1 MHKLVSLATV
11 AIIATSISSAAS
23 AGEVTG
29 GPKHKATGMRGH
41 AQSICGF
48 SGQEDGF
55 ALAVDEFGNPILDE
69 FGQMTFIEVEFG
81 PGTVQ
86 TPSHESSPGYIH
98 APGIPGTACR
108 GNLL

>member
-1 MHKLVSLATV
+1 MPSPGALCRPATIGPPTQGERPMHKLVSLATV

-69 FGQMTFIEVEFG
+69 FGQMTFIEVEF
-81 PGTVQ
+81 
-86 TPSHESSPGYIH
+86 
-98 APGIPGTACR
+98 
-108 GNLL
+108 

>member
-1 MHKLVSLATV
+1 MRKLIAFGILASLAV
-11 AIIATSISSAAS
+11 AMSGAAQ

-48 SGQEDGF
+48 SGQEDGLTLVGF
-55 ALAVDEFGNPILDE
+55 TSTGMPIFEVVDW
-69 FGQMTFIEVEFG
+69 G

-86 TPSHESSPGYIH
+86 TPSHETSYGIRH
-98 APGIPGTACR
+98 EPGIPGDSCR
-108 GNLL
+108 GNLP